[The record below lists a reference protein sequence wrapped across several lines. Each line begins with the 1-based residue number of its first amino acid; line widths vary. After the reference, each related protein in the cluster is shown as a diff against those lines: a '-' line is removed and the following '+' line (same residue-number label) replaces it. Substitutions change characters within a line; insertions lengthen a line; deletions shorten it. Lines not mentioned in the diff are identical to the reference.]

1 MSFVDKF
8 NMTVKVLTEQLSIAV
23 PHSIIS
29 NNKGYIFNLLDKH
42 PNLLIDAFV
51 IYVLKDKDMID
62 KEDDNYFM
70 NIHKKSLTLI
80 FTITRIFIHI
90 VNIDTYCKS
99 NRNSKNIYK

>member
-62 KEDDNYFM
+62 KEDDNY
-70 NIHKKSLTLI
+70 HI
-80 FTITRIFIHI
+80 FVF
-90 VNIDTYCKS
+90 
-99 NRNSKNIYK
+99 